1 MNHQTTKK
9 SFFSNPVL
17 RTRITSANVKPK
29 EMFLGYFVG
38 PFCALISN
46 AIFGSFLNRYYT
58 DVIGITRP
66 EYGAFSALYPMISVI
81 FVVLGNLLVGQLI
94 ERTRTSQGKARP
106 WLLLSALLVPAAICL
121 LFLVPVGSSPTAQ
134 MAWIA
139 VSYNLYYAVAY
150 PFFYTAHSSLV
161 GLSTRNSKHRGLL
174 ATFSN
179 ASGVAAVGIGASILV
194 PLLLQS
200 LLFVEGAGGGIDTAA
215 SYNNWRI
222 VMIVLVVL
230 TFFAILIEYF
240 F

>member
-94 ERTRTSQGKARP
+94 ERTRT
-106 WLLLSALLVPAAICL
+106 CL
-121 LFLVPVGSSPTAQ
+121 LYTSP
-134 MAWIA
+134 
-139 VSYNLYYAVAY
+139 S
-150 PFFYTAHSSLV
+150 PRDS
-161 GLSTRNSKHRGLL
+161 
-174 ATFSN
+174 
-179 ASGVAAVGIGASILV
+179 
-194 PLLLQS
+194 
-200 LLFVEGAGGGIDTAA
+200 
-215 SYNNWRI
+215 
-222 VMIVLVVL
+222 
-230 TFFAILIEYF
+230 
-240 F
+240 